1 VEFIII
7 SFIVY
12 IIIDL
17 YKLYKRNKYIST
29 TLYTVDIFQRVVF
42 RLGLRDLVLLSGLL
56 STVALAEKLKDYT
69 FFWMLIPFIYIEVR
83 EKFKSSTNIVFYND
97 GMSFENTHILWRDIQ
112 DFKKSG
118 RHTLIIK
125 SYNPNWN
132 RFVVSNVESVEK
144 LEAMI
149 VSAMS

>member
-1 VEFIII
+1 MEFIII

-112 DFKKSG
+112 DFK
-118 RHTLIIK
+118 
-125 SYNPNWN
+125 
-132 RFVVSNVESVEK
+132 
-144 LEAMI
+144 
-149 VSAMS
+149 